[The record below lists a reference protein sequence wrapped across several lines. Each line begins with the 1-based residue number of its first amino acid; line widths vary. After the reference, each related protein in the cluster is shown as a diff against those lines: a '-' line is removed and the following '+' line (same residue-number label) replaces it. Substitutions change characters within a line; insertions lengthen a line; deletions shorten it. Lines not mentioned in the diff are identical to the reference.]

1 MEVLFHREMS
11 IHVTLTEVKEIK
23 SLRNK
28 REKAPASKIIRFYIL
43 VDRDQPSVY
52 HTRRVPTRGRS

>member
-11 IHVTLTEVKEIK
+11 IHVALTEVKEMK

-28 REKAPASKIIRFYIL
+28 REKALA
-43 VDRDQPSVY
+43 
-52 HTRRVPTRGRS
+52 